1 MMRIQYLKYIPF
13 LLVCFIL
20 GIGAGQGQELPPR
33 PVEVEASSSQ
43 FLNFGAFTTGDGR
56 GTVSVDYS
64 GTRSYSG
71 EVYLLNMGEPASPA
85 LFDVI
90 ANPGT
95 ILNVLVQEGIML
107 QGENGGRLRL
117 ELDSFSPGKMFISR
131 TQPPH
136 VNSLYMGGTL
146 YLENTSA
153 NPPGRYS
160 GTFTITVIH
169 Q

>member
-1 MMRIQYLKYIPF
+1 MRIPYFLYFPF
-13 LLVCFIL
+13 VILVFFCGSFS
-20 GIGAGQGQELPPR
+20 GYTQELPPR
-33 PVEVEASSSQ
+33 PVEVETNSSQ
-43 FLNFGAFTTGDGR
+43 FLNFGAFTTGNGR

-71 EVYLLNMGEPASPA
+71 DVYLLNMGEPASPA
-85 LFDVI
+85 LFDVT

-95 ILNVLVQEGIML
+95 ILNVLVQEGIIL

-146 YLENTSA
+146 YLENISA

-160 GTFTITVIH
+160 GTFTITLIH

>member
-1 MMRIQYLKYIPF
+1 MRIPYLLYFPF
-13 LLVCFIL
+13 VILVFFC
-20 GIGAGQGQELPPR
+20 GAFSGHTQELPPR
-33 PVEVEASSSQ
+33 PVEVETNSSQ
-43 FLNFGAFTTGDGR
+43 FLNFGAFTTGNGR

-71 EVYLLNMGEPASPA
+71 DVYLLNMGEPASPA
-85 LFDVI
+85 LFDVT

-95 ILNVLVQEGIML
+95 ILNVLVQEGIIL
-107 QGENGGRLRL
+107 QGENGGQLRL

-146 YLENTSA
+146 YLENISA

-160 GTFTITVIH
+160 GTFTITLIH

>member
-1 MMRIQYLKYIPF
+1 MMRITKLQ
-13 LLVCFIL
+13 LVSFAMVALFL
-20 GIGAGQGQELPPR
+20 GIFRAQAQELPPR
-33 PVEVEASSSQ
+33 PVEVEANSAQ
-43 FLNFGAFTTGDGR
+43 FLNFGAFTAGNGR

-85 LFDVI
+85 LFDVT

-95 ILNVLVQEGIML
+95 ILNVLVQEGIIL
-107 QGENGGRLRL
+107 QGENGGRMRL

-146 YLENTSA
+146 YLENISA

-160 GTFTITVIH
+160 GTFTITIIH

>member
-1 MMRIQYLKYIPF
+1 MRKPYLIYILF
-13 LLVCFIL
+13 LVVAFFL
-20 GIGAGQGQELPPR
+20 GDFTGQSQELPPR
-33 PVEVEASSSQ
+33 PVEVEANSSQ
-43 FLNFGAFTTGDGR
+43 FLNFGAFTSGNGR

-95 ILNVLVQEGIML
+95 ILNVVVQEGIIL

-146 YLENTSA
+146 YLENNSA

-160 GTFTITVIH
+160 GTFTVTVIH